1 MWKMLEPGRIA
12 AIGMIFSGVFLIAA
26 GARAADDGP
35 SFDCRKANSPSEKT
49 ICTDPA
55 LAKLDRE
62 LGKVFADAKRRTE
75 HYRLVGE
82 DEDATP
88 VEWFRDNAETEW
100 LYRERTCLDD
110 VACLKRWYAKRVALL
125 RWIAYSDD
133 AYGGSGI
140 ESVVQLDDGSTLISY
155 GMVTH
160 KRNVLYDPQTGT
172 FDHLADGDVEIVS
185 SSPLL
190 YRAAWSKGYFSEGE
204 AFWFNSIRDGDNR
217 IIAIEAAEKKGA
229 RCFSKPEFIERSFF
243 SSEDLAL
250 VTTDRICITQ

>member
-1 MWKMLEPGRIA
+1 MWKTMKPGRIA
-12 AIGMIFSGVFLIAA
+12 AIGMVCLGVFLMAA
-26 GARAADDGP
+26 VARAADDGP

-49 ICTDPA
+49 ICADPV

-75 HYRLVGE
+75 DYRLVGE
-82 DEDATP
+82 DVDATP
-88 VEWFRDNAETEW
+88 AEWFRKNADTEW
-100 LYRERTCLDD
+100 LYREQTCLDD
-110 VACLKRWYAKRVALL
+110 VACLKCWYAKRLALL

-160 KRNVLYDPQTGT
+160 RRNVLYDPQTGT
-172 FDHLADGDVEIVS
+172 FDHLADGDIEVVS

-190 YRAAWSKGYFSEGE
+190 YRAAWSKGYFREGG

-217 IIAIEAAEKKGA
+217 IIAIEAAEKNGA
-229 RCFSKPEFIERSFF
+229 VCSSKAEFIERSFF
-243 SSEDLAL
+243 SAEELAL
-250 VTTDRICITQ
+250 VASDRICITN